1 MRVEENEVFVRGS
14 RFDKGCCKITLNEPS
29 MIGTMRHQLEAKEL
43 QHLNNVVLE
52 EEIFTSSCA
61 ITAAVASIPM
71 VAINV

>member
-1 MRVEENEVFVRGS
+1 MEENEVFVRGS

-29 MIGTMRHQLEAKEL
+29 MIGTMRHQPEAKEL
-43 QHLNNVVLE
+43 QHLNNVVL

-71 VAINV
+71 VAIND